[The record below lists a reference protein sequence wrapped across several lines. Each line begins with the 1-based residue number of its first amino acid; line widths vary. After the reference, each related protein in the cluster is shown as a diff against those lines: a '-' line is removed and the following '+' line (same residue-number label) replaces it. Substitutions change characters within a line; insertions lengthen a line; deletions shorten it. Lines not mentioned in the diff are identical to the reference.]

1 MWQKIDSQISQME
14 KSSLV
19 TLGRS
24 GFPSRC
30 HITEMRRILCGTCVR
45 EFRGVEVGGD
55 SLTGDVQNVDPIEPF
70 RSLEQILESVAES
83 ADQCTL

>member
-1 MWQKIDSQISQME
+1 
-14 KSSLV
+14 
-19 TLGRS
+19 
-24 GFPSRC
+24 
-30 HITEMRRILCGTCVR
+30 MRRILCGTCVR